1 MSSLLETRE
10 FLKTEELLGTEEF
23 IKTRDFIETGDFI
36 GTRDFIETREKR
48 YGRHSAPI
56 FLQTIY
62 LKKTNMKNTMNKK
75 TGNKI
80 IEQIKKEA
88 IREVVKNEA
97 VREQAKDEAIDVDL
111 KQQLSEHFK
120 LSEFTQS
127 GTARRH
133 KVKNVPGPRE
143 VERLRFL
150 CVKSLEPMR
159 RRFGAIRITS
169 GFRCKKLNALVG
181 GSPTSQHVLGEAAD
195 IHTGGRELSE
205 KMFGFAKQN
214 IPFDQLILEHNPA
227 HGIYWL
233 HISLRSDRPG
243 NRHEA
248 FFLKV
253 KKS

>member
-1 MSSLLETRE
+1 MGAIVRPYFYKQST
-10 FLKTEELLGTEEF
+10 LK
-23 IKTRDFIETGDFI
+23 R
-36 GTRDFIETREKR
+36 
-48 YGRHSAPI
+48 
-56 FLQTIY
+56 
-62 LKKTNMKNTMNKK
+62 TNMENTMNKK
-75 TGNKI
+75 TENKV

-88 IREVVKNEA
+88 IREVAKNEA
-97 VREQAKDEAIDVDL
+97 MREQVKNEAIDVDL

-159 RRFGAIRITS
+159 RRFGVIRITS

-248 FFLKV
+248 FFVKV
-253 KKS
+253 KK

>member
-1 MSSLLETRE
+1 MGAIVRPYFYKQSTS
-10 FLKTEELLGTEEF
+10 
-23 IKTRDFIETGDFI
+23 
-36 GTRDFIETREKR
+36 
-48 YGRHSAPI
+48 
-56 FLQTIY
+56 
-62 LKKTNMKNTMNKK
+62 KKTNMENTMNKK
-75 TGNKI
+75 TENKV

-88 IREVVKNEA
+88 IREQAKNEA

-159 RRFGAIRITS
+159 RRFGVIRITS

-253 KKS
+253 KK

>member
-1 MSSLLETRE
+1 MRRE
-10 FLKTEELLGTEEF
+10 IFLKWKIFLKREIFLG
-23 IKTRDFIETGDFI
+23 
-36 GTRDFIETREKR
+36 REKNDMGAIVR
-48 YGRHSAPI
+48 PYFYKQS
-56 FLQTIY
+56 TS
-62 LKKTNMKNTMNKK
+62 KKTIMENTMNKK
-75 TGNKI
+75 TGNKV

-88 IREVVKNEA
+88 I
-97 VREQAKDEAIDVDL
+97 REQAKDEAIDVDL

-248 FFLKV
+248 FFVKV

>member
-1 MSSLLETRE
+1 M
-10 FLKTEELLGTEEF
+10 K
-23 IKTRDFIETGDFI
+23 
-36 GTRDFIETREKR
+36 REKDDMGAIVR
-48 YGRHSAPI
+48 PYFYKQS
-56 FLQTIY
+56 TS
-62 LKKTNMKNTMNKK
+62 KKTNMENTMNKK
-75 TGNKI
+75 TGNKV

-88 IREVVKNEA
+88 IREQAKNEA
-97 VREQAKDEAIDVDL
+97 VREQAKNETVREQAKNEAIDVDL

-159 RRFGAIRITS
+159 RRFGVIRITS

-253 KKS
+253 KK

>member
-1 MSSLLETRE
+1 MGAIVRPYFYKQSTS
-10 FLKTEELLGTEEF
+10 
-23 IKTRDFIETGDFI
+23 
-36 GTRDFIETREKR
+36 
-48 YGRHSAPI
+48 
-56 FLQTIY
+56 
-62 LKKTNMKNTMNKK
+62 KKTNMENTMNKK
-75 TGNKI
+75 TGNKV

-88 IREVVKNEA
+88 IREVAKNEA
-97 VREQAKDEAIDVDL
+97 VREQVKNEAIDVDL

-133 KVKNVPGPRE
+133 KIKNVPGPRE

-159 RRFGAIRITS
+159 RRFGVIRITS

-253 KKS
+253 KR

>member
-1 MSSLLETRE
+1 MGAIVRPYFYKQST
-10 FLKTEELLGTEEF
+10 LK
-23 IKTRDFIETGDFI
+23 R
-36 GTRDFIETREKR
+36 
-48 YGRHSAPI
+48 
-56 FLQTIY
+56 
-62 LKKTNMKNTMNKK
+62 TNMENTMNKK
-75 TGNKI
+75 TGNKV

-88 IREVVKNEA
+88 IREVAKNEA
-97 VREQAKDEAIDVDL
+97 VREQVKNEAIDVDL

-159 RRFGAIRITS
+159 RRFGVIRITS

-205 KMFGFAKQN
+205 KMFGFAKKN

-253 KKS
+253 KK

>member
-1 MSSLLETRE
+1 MGAIVRPYFYKQSTS
-10 FLKTEELLGTEEF
+10 
-23 IKTRDFIETGDFI
+23 
-36 GTRDFIETREKR
+36 
-48 YGRHSAPI
+48 
-56 FLQTIY
+56 
-62 LKKTNMKNTMNKK
+62 KKTNMENTMNKK
-75 TGNKI
+75 TGNKV

-88 IREVVKNEA
+88 IKEVVKNET
-97 VREQAKDEAIDVDL
+97 VREQAEDEAIDVDL

-159 RRFGAIRITS
+159 RRFGVIRITS

-253 KKS
+253 KK

>member
-1 MSSLLETRE
+1 MGAIVRPYFYKQSTS
-10 FLKTEELLGTEEF
+10 
-23 IKTRDFIETGDFI
+23 
-36 GTRDFIETREKR
+36 
-48 YGRHSAPI
+48 
-56 FLQTIY
+56 
-62 LKKTNMKNTMNKK
+62 KKTNMENTMNKK
-75 TGNKI
+75 TGNKV

-88 IREVVKNEA
+88 IREVAKNEA
-97 VREQAKDEAIDVDL
+97 VREQVKNEATDVDI

-159 RRFGAIRITS
+159 RRFGVIRITS

-253 KKS
+253 KK

>member
-1 MSSLLETRE
+1 M
-10 FLKTEELLGTEEF
+10 K
-23 IKTRDFIETGDFI
+23 
-36 GTRDFIETREKR
+36 REKDDMGAIVR
-48 YGRHSAPI
+48 PYFYKQS
-56 FLQTIY
+56 TS
-62 LKKTNMKNTMNKK
+62 KKTNMENTMNKK
-75 TGNKI
+75 TGNKV

-88 IREVVKNEA
+88 IREVAKNEA
-97 VREQAKDEAIDVDL
+97 VREQVKNEAIDVDL

-159 RRFGAIRITS
+159 RRFGVIRITS

-253 KKS
+253 KR

>member
-1 MSSLLETRE
+1 MGRE
-10 FLKTEELLGTEEF
+10 IFLG
-23 IKTRDFIETGDFI
+23 
-36 GTRDFIETREKR
+36 REKNDMGAIVR
-48 YGRHSAPI
+48 PYFYKQS
-56 FLQTIY
+56 TS
-62 LKKTNMKNTMNKK
+62 KKTNMENTMNKK
-75 TGNKI
+75 TGNKV

-88 IREVVKNEA
+88 VREQVKNEA

-159 RRFGAIRITS
+159 RRFGVIRITS

-248 FFLKV
+248 FFVKV

>member
-1 MSSLLETRE
+1 MGAIVRPYFYKQST
-10 FLKTEELLGTEEF
+10 LK
-23 IKTRDFIETGDFI
+23 R
-36 GTRDFIETREKR
+36 
-48 YGRHSAPI
+48 
-56 FLQTIY
+56 
-62 LKKTNMKNTMNKK
+62 TNMENTMNKK
-75 TGNKI
+75 TENKV

-97 VREQAKDEAIDVDL
+97 VREQAKNESIDLDL

-253 KKS
+253 KK

>member
-1 MSSLLETRE
+1 MGAIVRPYFYKQSTS
-10 FLKTEELLGTEEF
+10 
-23 IKTRDFIETGDFI
+23 
-36 GTRDFIETREKR
+36 KR
-48 YGRHSAPI
+48 
-56 FLQTIY
+56 
-62 LKKTNMKNTMNKK
+62 TNMENTKNKK
-75 TGNKI
+75 TGNKV

-97 VREQAKDEAIDVDL
+97 VREQVKNESIDV
-111 KQQLSEHFK
+111 QQLSEHFK

>member
-1 MSSLLETRE
+1 MGAIVRPYFYKQST
-10 FLKTEELLGTEEF
+10 LK
-23 IKTRDFIETGDFI
+23 R
-36 GTRDFIETREKR
+36 
-48 YGRHSAPI
+48 
-56 FLQTIY
+56 
-62 LKKTNMKNTMNKK
+62 TNMENTMNKK
-75 TGNKI
+75 TGNKV

-88 IREVVKNEA
+88 IREVAKNEAVREQVKNEA
-97 VREQAKDEAIDVDL
+97 VREQAKNEAIDVDL

-159 RRFGAIRITS
+159 RRFGVIRITS

-253 KKS
+253 KK

>member
-1 MSSLLETRE
+1 MSSLLETRDLLGTREFLETRELLKTEEFLETEE
-10 FLKTEELLGTEEF
+10 FLKTRDLL
-23 IKTRDFIETGDFI
+23 
-36 GTRDFIETREKR
+36 ETREKDDMGAIVR
-48 YGRHSAPI
+48 PYFYKQS
-56 FLQTIY
+56 TS
-62 LKKTNMKNTMNKK
+62 KKTNMENTMNKK
-75 TGNKI
+75 TGNKV

-88 IREVVKNEA
+88 IREVAKNEA
-97 VREQAKDEAIDVDL
+97 VREQVKNEAIDVDL

-159 RRFGAIRITS
+159 RRFGVIRITS

-253 KKS
+253 KK

>member
-1 MSSLLETRE
+1 MGAIVRPYFYKQSTS
-10 FLKTEELLGTEEF
+10 
-23 IKTRDFIETGDFI
+23 
-36 GTRDFIETREKR
+36 
-48 YGRHSAPI
+48 
-56 FLQTIY
+56 
-62 LKKTNMKNTMNKK
+62 KKTNMENTMNKK
-75 TGNKI
+75 TGNKV

-88 IREVVKNEA
+88 IREVAKNEA
-97 VREQAKDEAIDVDL
+97 VREQAKNEAIDVDL

-159 RRFGAIRITS
+159 RRFGVIRITS

-253 KKS
+253 KKGWRRWKGRAY

>member
-1 MSSLLETRE
+1 MRRE
-10 FLKTEELLGTEEF
+10 IFLGRENFLK
-23 IKTRDFIETGDFI
+23 
-36 GTRDFIETREKR
+36 REKDDM
-48 YGRHSAPI
+48 G
-56 FLQTIY
+56 TIVRPY
-62 LKKTNMKNTMNKK
+62 FYKQSTSKKTNMENTMNKK
-75 TGNKI
+75 TGNKV

-88 IREVVKNEA
+88 IREVAKNEA
-97 VREQAKDEAIDVDL
+97 VREQVKNEAIDVDL

-159 RRFGAIRITS
+159 RRFGVIRITS

-253 KKS
+253 KK

>member
-1 MSSLLETRE
+1 MGAIVRPYLYKQST
-10 FLKTEELLGTEEF
+10 LK
-23 IKTRDFIETGDFI
+23 R
-36 GTRDFIETREKR
+36 
-48 YGRHSAPI
+48 
-56 FLQTIY
+56 
-62 LKKTNMKNTMNKK
+62 TNMENTMNKK
-75 TGNKI
+75 TGNKV

-97 VREQAKDEAIDVDL
+97 VREQVKNEAIDVDL

-159 RRFGAIRITS
+159 RRFGVIRITS

-253 KKS
+253 KK

>member
-1 MSSLLETRE
+1 MGAIVRPYFYKQST
-10 FLKTEELLGTEEF
+10 LK
-23 IKTRDFIETGDFI
+23 R
-36 GTRDFIETREKR
+36 
-48 YGRHSAPI
+48 
-56 FLQTIY
+56 
-62 LKKTNMKNTMNKK
+62 TNMENTMNKK
-75 TGNKI
+75 TGNKV

-88 IREVVKNEA
+88 IREVAKNEA
-97 VREQAKDEAIDVDL
+97 MREQVKNEAIDVDL

-159 RRFGAIRITS
+159 RRFGVIRITS

-248 FFLKV
+248 FFVKV
-253 KKS
+253 KR

>member
-1 MSSLLETRE
+1 MGAIVRPYFYKQSTS
-10 FLKTEELLGTEEF
+10 
-23 IKTRDFIETGDFI
+23 
-36 GTRDFIETREKR
+36 
-48 YGRHSAPI
+48 
-56 FLQTIY
+56 
-62 LKKTNMKNTMNKK
+62 KKQNMENTMNKK
-75 TGNKI
+75 TGNKV

>member
-1 MSSLLETRE
+1 MGAIVRPYFYKQSTS
-10 FLKTEELLGTEEF
+10 
-23 IKTRDFIETGDFI
+23 
-36 GTRDFIETREKR
+36 KR
-48 YGRHSAPI
+48 
-56 FLQTIY
+56 
-62 LKKTNMKNTMNKK
+62 TNMENTMNKK
-75 TGNKI
+75 TENKV

-88 IREVVKNEA
+88 IREVAKNET
-97 VREQAKDEAIDVDL
+97 VREQAKNEAIDVDI

-253 KKS
+253 KK

>member
-1 MSSLLETRE
+1 MGAIVRPYFYKQST
-10 FLKTEELLGTEEF
+10 LK
-23 IKTRDFIETGDFI
+23 R
-36 GTRDFIETREKR
+36 
-48 YGRHSAPI
+48 
-56 FLQTIY
+56 
-62 LKKTNMKNTMNKK
+62 TNMENTMNKK
-75 TGNKI
+75 TENKV

-97 VREQAKDEAIDVDL
+97 VREQAKNEAIDVDL

-159 RRFGAIRITS
+159 RRFGVIRITS

-253 KKS
+253 KK

>member
-1 MSSLLETRE
+1 MGRE
-10 FLKTEELLGTEEF
+10 IFLG
-23 IKTRDFIETGDFI
+23 
-36 GTRDFIETREKR
+36 REKNDMGAIVR
-48 YGRHSAPI
+48 PYFYKQS
-56 FLQTIY
+56 TS
-62 LKKTNMKNTMNKK
+62 KKTNMENTMNKK
-75 TGNKI
+75 TGNKV

-88 IREVVKNEA
+88 VREQVKNEA
-97 VREQAKDEAIDVDL
+97 VREQAKNEAIDVDL

-159 RRFGAIRITS
+159 RRFGVIRITS

-233 HISLRSDRPG
+233 HISLRSDRPW

>member
-1 MSSLLETRE
+1 MGAIVRPYFYKQSTS
-10 FLKTEELLGTEEF
+10 
-23 IKTRDFIETGDFI
+23 
-36 GTRDFIETREKR
+36 
-48 YGRHSAPI
+48 
-56 FLQTIY
+56 
-62 LKKTNMKNTMNKK
+62 KKTNMENTMNKK
-75 TGNKI
+75 TGNKV

-88 IREVVKNEA
+88 IREVAKNEA
-97 VREQAKDEAIDVDL
+97 VREQVKNEAIDVDL

-159 RRFGAIRITS
+159 RRFGVIRITS

-248 FFLKV
+248 FFVKV
-253 KKS
+253 KK

>member
-1 MSSLLETRE
+1 MGAIVRPYFYKQST
-10 FLKTEELLGTEEF
+10 LK
-23 IKTRDFIETGDFI
+23 R
-36 GTRDFIETREKR
+36 
-48 YGRHSAPI
+48 
-56 FLQTIY
+56 
-62 LKKTNMKNTMNKK
+62 TNMENTMNKK
-75 TGNKI
+75 TGNKV

-88 IREVVKNEA
+88 IREQAKNEA
-97 VREQAKDEAIDVDL
+97 VREQVKNEAIDVDL

-159 RRFGAIRITS
+159 RRFGVIRITS

-253 KKS
+253 KK

>member
-1 MSSLLETRE
+1 
-10 FLKTEELLGTEEF
+10 
-23 IKTRDFIETGDFI
+23 
-36 GTRDFIETREKR
+36 
-48 YGRHSAPI
+48 
-56 FLQTIY
+56 
-62 LKKTNMKNTMNKK
+62 MNKK
-75 TGNKI
+75 TGNKV

-88 IREVVKNEA
+88 IKEVAKNEA
-97 VREQAKDEAIDVDL
+97 VREQAKNEAIDVDL

-159 RRFGAIRITS
+159 RRFGVIRITS

-248 FFLKV
+248 FFVKV
-253 KKS
+253 KKN

>member
-1 MSSLLETRE
+1 
-10 FLKTEELLGTEEF
+10 
-23 IKTRDFIETGDFI
+23 
-36 GTRDFIETREKR
+36 
-48 YGRHSAPI
+48 
-56 FLQTIY
+56 
-62 LKKTNMKNTMNKK
+62 MNKK
-75 TGNKI
+75 TGNKV

-88 IREVVKNEA
+88 IREVAKNKAVREQVKNEV
-97 VREQAKDEAIDVDL
+97 VREQAKNEAIDVDL

-159 RRFGAIRITS
+159 RRFGVIRITS

-248 FFLKV
+248 FF
-253 KKS
+253 

>member
-1 MSSLLETRE
+1 MGAIVRPYFYKQSTS
-10 FLKTEELLGTEEF
+10 
-23 IKTRDFIETGDFI
+23 
-36 GTRDFIETREKR
+36 
-48 YGRHSAPI
+48 
-56 FLQTIY
+56 
-62 LKKTNMKNTMNKK
+62 KKTNMENTMNKK
-75 TGNKI
+75 TGNKV

-88 IREVVKNEA
+88 IREVAKNET
-97 VREQAKDEAIDVDL
+97 VREQVKKEAIRDQAKNEAIDVDL

-214 IPFDQLILEHNPA
+214 IPFDQLILEHTPA

>member
-1 MSSLLETRE
+1 MGAIVRPYFYKQSTS
-10 FLKTEELLGTEEF
+10 
-23 IKTRDFIETGDFI
+23 
-36 GTRDFIETREKR
+36 
-48 YGRHSAPI
+48 
-56 FLQTIY
+56 
-62 LKKTNMKNTMNKK
+62 KKTNMENTMNKK
-75 TGNKI
+75 TGNKV

-88 IREVVKNEA
+88 VREQVKNEA

-127 GTARRH
+127 GIARRH
-133 KVKNVPGPRE
+133 KIKNVPGPRE

-248 FFLKV
+248 FFVKV

>member
-1 MSSLLETRE
+1 MGAIVRPYFYKQSTS
-10 FLKTEELLGTEEF
+10 
-23 IKTRDFIETGDFI
+23 
-36 GTRDFIETREKR
+36 
-48 YGRHSAPI
+48 
-56 FLQTIY
+56 
-62 LKKTNMKNTMNKK
+62 KKTNMENTMNKK
-75 TGNKI
+75 TGNKV

-88 IREVVKNEA
+88 IREVAKNEA
-97 VREQAKDEAIDVDL
+97 VREQVKNESIDVDL

-159 RRFGAIRITS
+159 RRFGVIRITS

-195 IHTGGRELSE
+195 IHTGGRKLSE

-253 KKS
+253 KK

>member
-1 MSSLLETRE
+1 MR
-10 FLKTEELLGTEEF
+10 
-23 IKTRDFIETGDFI
+23 
-36 GTRDFIETREKR
+36 REKDDMGAIVR
-48 YGRHSAPI
+48 PYFYKQS
-56 FLQTIY
+56 T
-62 LKKTNMKNTMNKK
+62 LKRTNMENTMNKK
-75 TGNKI
+75 TGNKV

-88 IREVVKNEA
+88 IREVAKNEA
-97 VREQAKDEAIDVDL
+97 VREQVKNEAIDVDL

-159 RRFGAIRITS
+159 RRFGVIRITS

-253 KKS
+253 KK

>member
-1 MSSLLETRE
+1 MGAIVRPYFYKQSTS
-10 FLKTEELLGTEEF
+10 
-23 IKTRDFIETGDFI
+23 
-36 GTRDFIETREKR
+36 
-48 YGRHSAPI
+48 
-56 FLQTIY
+56 
-62 LKKTNMKNTMNKK
+62 KKTNMENTMNKK
-75 TGNKI
+75 TGNKV

-88 IREVVKNEA
+88 IREVAKNEA
-97 VREQAKDEAIDVDL
+97 VREQAKNEAIDVDL

-159 RRFGAIRITS
+159 RRFGVIRITS

>member
-1 MSSLLETRE
+1 MGAIVRPYFYKQSTS
-10 FLKTEELLGTEEF
+10 
-23 IKTRDFIETGDFI
+23 
-36 GTRDFIETREKR
+36 
-48 YGRHSAPI
+48 
-56 FLQTIY
+56 
-62 LKKTNMKNTMNKK
+62 KKTNMENTMNKK
-75 TGNKI
+75 TENKV

-88 IREVVKNEA
+88 IREQAKNEA
-97 VREQAKDEAIDVDL
+97 VREQVKNEAIDVDL

-159 RRFGAIRITS
+159 RRFGVIRITS

-253 KKS
+253 KK

>member
-1 MSSLLETRE
+1 MGAIVRPYFYKQSTS
-10 FLKTEELLGTEEF
+10 
-23 IKTRDFIETGDFI
+23 
-36 GTRDFIETREKR
+36 KR
-48 YGRHSAPI
+48 
-56 FLQTIY
+56 
-62 LKKTNMKNTMNKK
+62 TNMENTMNKK
-75 TGNKI
+75 TENKV

-97 VREQAKDEAIDVDL
+97 VREQVKNEAIDVDL

-159 RRFGAIRITS
+159 RRFGVIRITS

-253 KKS
+253 KK

>member
-1 MSSLLETRE
+1 M
-10 FLKTEELLGTEEF
+10 K
-23 IKTRDFIETGDFI
+23 
-36 GTRDFIETREKR
+36 REKDDMGAIVR
-48 YGRHSAPI
+48 PYFYKQSTSKR
-56 FLQTIY
+56 
-62 LKKTNMKNTMNKK
+62 TNMENTMNKK
-75 TGNKI
+75 TGNKV

-88 IREVVKNEA
+88 IREVAKNEAVREQVKNEA
-97 VREQAKDEAIDVDL
+97 VREQVKNEAIDVDL

-159 RRFGAIRITS
+159 RRFGVIRITS

-253 KKS
+253 KK

>member
-1 MSSLLETRE
+1 MGAIVRPYFYKQST
-10 FLKTEELLGTEEF
+10 LK
-23 IKTRDFIETGDFI
+23 R
-36 GTRDFIETREKR
+36 
-48 YGRHSAPI
+48 
-56 FLQTIY
+56 
-62 LKKTNMKNTMNKK
+62 TNMENTMKK
-75 TGNKI
+75 ETGNKI
-80 IEQIKKEA
+80 IEQIKNEA

-97 VREQAKDEAIDVDL
+97 VREQVKNEAIDVDL

-159 RRFGAIRITS
+159 RRFGVIRITS

-248 FFLKV
+248 FFVKV
-253 KKS
+253 KK

>member
-1 MSSLLETRE
+1 MGAIVRPYFYKQSTS
-10 FLKTEELLGTEEF
+10 
-23 IKTRDFIETGDFI
+23 
-36 GTRDFIETREKR
+36 
-48 YGRHSAPI
+48 
-56 FLQTIY
+56 
-62 LKKTNMKNTMNKK
+62 KKTIMENTMNKK
-75 TGNKI
+75 TENKV

-88 IREVVKNEA
+88 IREVAKNEA
-97 VREQAKDEAIDVDL
+97 VREQVKNESIDVDL

-159 RRFGAIRITS
+159 RRFGVIRITS

-253 KKS
+253 KK

>member
-1 MSSLLETRE
+1 MGAIVRPYFYKQSTS
-10 FLKTEELLGTEEF
+10 
-23 IKTRDFIETGDFI
+23 
-36 GTRDFIETREKR
+36 
-48 YGRHSAPI
+48 
-56 FLQTIY
+56 
-62 LKKTNMKNTMNKK
+62 KKTNMENTMNKK
-75 TGNKI
+75 TGNKV

-88 IREVVKNEA
+88 IREVAKNEA
-97 VREQAKDEAIDVDL
+97 VREQVKNEAIDLDL

-159 RRFGAIRITS
+159 RRFGVIRITS

-253 KKS
+253 KK

>member
-1 MSSLLETRE
+1 MGAIVRPYFYKQSTS
-10 FLKTEELLGTEEF
+10 
-23 IKTRDFIETGDFI
+23 
-36 GTRDFIETREKR
+36 
-48 YGRHSAPI
+48 
-56 FLQTIY
+56 
-62 LKKTNMKNTMNKK
+62 KKTNMENTMNKK
-75 TGNKI
+75 TGNKV

-88 IREVVKNEA
+88 IREVAKNEA
-97 VREQAKDEAIDVDL
+97 VREQVMNEAIDVDL

-159 RRFGAIRITS
+159 RRFGVIRITS

-253 KKS
+253 KK

>member
-1 MSSLLETRE
+1 MGAIVRPYFYKQSTS
-10 FLKTEELLGTEEF
+10 
-23 IKTRDFIETGDFI
+23 
-36 GTRDFIETREKR
+36 
-48 YGRHSAPI
+48 
-56 FLQTIY
+56 
-62 LKKTNMKNTMNKK
+62 KKTNMENTMNKK
-75 TGNKI
+75 TGNKV

-88 IREVVKNEA
+88 IREVAKNEA
-97 VREQAKDEAIDVDL
+97 VREQVKNEAIDVNL

-159 RRFGAIRITS
+159 RRFGVIRITS

-253 KKS
+253 KK

>member
-1 MSSLLETRE
+1 MGAIVRPYFYKQST
-10 FLKTEELLGTEEF
+10 LK
-23 IKTRDFIETGDFI
+23 R
-36 GTRDFIETREKR
+36 
-48 YGRHSAPI
+48 
-56 FLQTIY
+56 
-62 LKKTNMKNTMNKK
+62 TNMENTMNKK
-75 TGNKI
+75 TENKV

-88 IREVVKNEA
+88 IREVAKNEA
-97 VREQAKDEAIDVDL
+97 VREQVKDEAIDVDL

-159 RRFGAIRITS
+159 RRFGVIRITS

-253 KKS
+253 KK